1 MDENGEFLDSYGIKI
16 IKGEFHWISG
26 IYASLEEGI
35 LGLFSDLADFTNE
48 KSTMTGDSRQR
59 EDASVFGRPQENP
72 SWLRFYGLINL
83 IMDVDDVD
91 WVGMDDWIRMKYSYD
106 WWWVISQALWLS
118 SPLSSV
124 CFFSLWPSMTLRPS
138 H

>member
-1 MDENGEFLDSYGIKI
+1 MISYGIKI

-59 EDASVFGRPQENP
+59 EDVSVFGETSRK
-72 SWLRFYGLINL
+72 SKLVAILW
-83 IMDVDDVD
+83 VD
-91 WVGMDDWIRMKYSYD
+91 
-106 WWWVISQALWLS
+106 
-118 SPLSSV
+118 
-124 CFFSLWPSMTLRPS
+124 
-138 H
+138 